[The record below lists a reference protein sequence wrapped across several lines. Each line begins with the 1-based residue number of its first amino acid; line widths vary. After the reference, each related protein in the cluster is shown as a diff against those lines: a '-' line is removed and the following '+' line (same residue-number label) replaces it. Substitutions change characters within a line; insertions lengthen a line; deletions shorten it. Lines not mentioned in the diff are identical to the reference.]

1 MRLDPRRRRR
11 LRLQNAAFTV
21 LVLAVVALA
30 AWLSQ
35 RYIYTADWT
44 AAGHNTLAPQSTDAV
59 ELLDGT
65 VEATAY
71 IGPEPLQRS
80 RLRELIERYR
90 RAGAAIE
97 LEFINPETHPAL
109 VRELGIRRGGELVLH
124 YGDREQR
131 LQQVSEQSVTNA
143 LLRLARTSPRWIVFL
158 QGHGERDP
166 HGNANFDLQSFGQRL
181 SERGMQV
188 QTLDLARTGAIPDN
202 TDVLVIASPR
212 QDYLPGEVE
221 LLRRYVRDGGHLLW
235 LTEPESNAAID
246 GRLRTLARDLG
257 VERQAGV
264 VVDPLAKLF
273 DTDAPDFAVGTVY
286 GEHPVTAE
294 LSTAMLLPQAAP
306 LAAVDGQGWTHT
318 PLVRTN
324 GDAWSETG
332 PIRGT
337 VQLDSEQ
344 GDLAGP
350 LTLALAGSRGADQ
363 RIAVIGDGD
372 FLANAHVGNGANL
385 DFGMRL
391 LNWLAG
397 DDAQVQIA
405 PARPPGDTLNLSQT
419 AIVIIAG
426 GFLIVLPLTLI
437 GAGTF
442 ISLRRRRR

>member
-1 MRLDPRRRRR
+1 MRLDARRRRR

-35 RYIYTADWT
+35 RYVYTTDWT
-44 AAGHNTLAPQSTDAV
+44 AAGHNTLAPQSADAI
-59 ELLDGT
+59 ELLDQPLE
-65 VEATAY
+65 VTAY
-71 IGPEPLQRS
+71 IGPDPLQRS
-80 RLRELIERYR
+80 RLRELLERYR

-97 LEFINPETHPAL
+97 LEFVNPETHPAL
-109 VRELGIRRGGELVLH
+109 VRELGIRRGGELVLRH
-124 YGDREQR
+124 GEREQR

-143 LLRLARTSPRWIVFL
+143 LLRLARTRTRWVVFL

-166 HGNANFDLQSFGQRL
+166 HGGANFDLQSFGQRL
-181 SERGMQV
+181 TERGMQV
-188 QTLDLARTGAIPDN
+188 QTLDLARTGGIPDN

-212 QDYLPGEVE
+212 EDYLPGEVD

-235 LTEPESNAAID
+235 LTEPAADAAID
-246 GRLRTLARDLG
+246 GRLGALARDLG
-257 VERQAGV
+257 VEPQAGV

-273 DTDAPDFAVGTVY
+273 DTDAPDFAVGTDY

-294 LSTAMLLPQAAP
+294 LSTAMLFPQATP

-324 GDAWSETG
+324 GDAWAETG
-332 PIRGT
+332 PIRGK
-337 VQLDSEQ
+337 VRLEPDQ

-350 LTLALAGSRGADQ
+350 LTLALAANRGAGQ

-385 DFGMRL
+385 DFGMGL

-397 DDAQVQIA
+397 DDAQVRIA
-405 PARPPGDTLNLSQT
+405 PARPPGDALNLSQT

-426 GFLIVLPLTLI
+426 GFLIVLPLALI
-437 GAGTF
+437 GTGAVIG
-442 ISLRRRRR
+442 LRRRRR